1 MLGEVRKRES
11 ENVSELPTFSPS
23 HFLTIQTFILT
34 AIINL
39 TTTSTAHAQLSEADT
54 LRWQYRVSATG
65 SWLRGNI
72 EQFMLLGT
80 GEVAHVKE
88 RWGIKSAISYQYGTF
103 FYRQTLGEG
112 IWRNFL
118 YLDPRARL
126 YPYLMLWY
134 QRSYQRGIDHR
145 TQVGPGL
152 TYVLLRRKGHLLKL
166 SATGTY
172 EANTFRSATFRER
185 PDLTTTELETWR
197 LTGRLYGEHQL
208 AEGLMRLRYEGW
220 VQPSLTD
227 ADNLRAMVEADLS
240 IPLKKGFALRQAV
253 RWSYESVVQQRNTY
267 EDLLWTFGVSYEKR

>member
-1 MLGEVRKRES
+1 MRPLAVLLLAS
-11 ENVSELPTFSPS
+11 TFG
-23 HFLTIQTFILT
+23 
-34 AIINL
+34 
-39 TTTSTAHAQLSEADT
+39 TAHAQLSEADT

-72 EQFMLLGT
+72 EQLMLLGT

-88 RWGIKSAISYQYGTF
+88 HWGLKSAISYQYGTF

-112 IWRNFL
+112 IWRNFV
-118 YLDPRARL
+118 YVNPRARL

-152 TYVLLRRKGHLLKL
+152 TYVLLRKSDNLLKL
-166 SATGTY
+166 SATATY
-172 EANTFRSATFRER
+172 EASTFRSATFRER

-208 AEGLMRLRYEGW
+208 AEGLMRLQYEAW

-227 ADNLRAMVEADLS
+227 ADNLRAHVEAALS
-240 IPLKKGFALRQAV
+240 IPLKKGFALRQV
-253 RWSYESVVQQRNTY
+253 VNWSYESVVQQANTN
-267 EDLLWTFGVSYEKR
+267 EDLLWTFGISYERK